1 MLEVAGREASADLL
15 QRRPTEAQRT
25 QPLEQSFSRS
35 YGSILPTSLI
45 YIVLSTRGCSPWR
58 PAAVMST
65 TRGEDCSFP
74 WIFKCCGG
82 RPGPGR
88 GAEVHQ
94 PSNPS
99 SGQTNFRLVGC

>member
-65 TRGEDCSFP
+65 TRCEGCSFP
-74 WIFKCCGG
+74 WIFTGLRG
-82 RPGPGR
+82 RTGPGR
-88 GAEVHQ
+88 SAGLYQ
-94 PSNPS
+94 PLNPS
-99 SGQTNFRLVGC
+99 SGQTDFRVVGC

>member
-65 TRGEDCSFP
+65 TRREDYSFP
-74 WIFKCCGG
+74 WIFKGCQE
-82 RPGPGR
+82 RTGPDR
-88 GAEVHQ
+88 GVGLYQ
-94 PSNPS
+94 PLNLS
-99 SGQTNFRLVGC
+99 SRQSDFKVLGC